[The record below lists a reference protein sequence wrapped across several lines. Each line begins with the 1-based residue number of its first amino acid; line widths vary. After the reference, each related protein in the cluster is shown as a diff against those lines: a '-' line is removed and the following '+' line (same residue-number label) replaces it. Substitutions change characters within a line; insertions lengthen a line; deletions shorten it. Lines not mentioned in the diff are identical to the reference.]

1 MKSRPEFESIFASPA
16 MFFRALHTVSTQRYR
31 LPVRRY
37 IMDLFTIELDA
48 EVVAA
53 LSEAA
58 KSMKAHPSFKPSKE
72 SNRVSMFGPLGRP
85 RRSSESDDEAELT
98 LMTSLRSNRRG
109 SSSLL
114 SVCDQSIGPL
124 DLTFNVILGTF
135 V

>member
-1 MKSRPEFESIFASPA
+1 MKSRPEFKSIFASPA

-37 IMDLFTIELDA
+37 IMDLFTIDLDA

-58 KSMKAHPSFKPSKE
+58 KTMKAHPSFKPSKE

-85 RRSSESDDEAELT
+85 RRSSESDDEGELDVDDEPAK
-98 LMTSLRSNRRG
+98 LPAGEQQPAISLRPVNRTVG
-109 SSSLL
+109 FA
-114 SVCDQSIGPL
+114 V
-124 DLTFNVILGTF
+124 
-135 V
+135 